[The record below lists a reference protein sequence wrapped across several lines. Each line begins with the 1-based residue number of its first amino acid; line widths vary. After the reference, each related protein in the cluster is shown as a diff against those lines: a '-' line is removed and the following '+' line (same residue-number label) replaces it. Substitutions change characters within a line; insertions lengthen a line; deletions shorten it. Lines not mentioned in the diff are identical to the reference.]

1 MDDNVAD
8 VLRLAAASLGAGS
21 RPRTVAA
28 PDTASN
34 RIHKDAWAPG
44 VTLNDYT
51 DREPSE
57 DGTYVKV
64 ITHKERVE
72 LIEQPPT
79 PEELEQRK
87 EDQKQALKLAAVL
100 AGGAVATVVV
110 LGAADIIKAKVRGS

>member
-1 MDDNVAD
+1 MDDKLARDLINV
-8 VLRLAAASLGAGS
+8 GS
-21 RPRTVAA
+21 KLITPQAPRVHPEPAA
-28 PDTASN
+28 PQY
-34 RIHKDAWAPG
+34 HKENSVVG

-64 ITHKERVE
+64 VVHKERIE

-79 PEELEQRK
+79 PEELAQRK

-100 AGGAVATVVV
+100 AGGAVATVLV
-110 LGAADIIKAKVRGS
+110 LGAADVLKAKARAS